1 MNFVKNELFKMN
13 GKTYKVLS
21 NHVHDKRLPPS
32 PRKGEDWN
40 AVELIEVVQEK
51 EMDEYIWREVVPV
64 SIASQI
70 NGKRELTNDE
80 KVHDEYVMFG
90 SKVYSKQFL
99 YSLIDQNKLTI
110 I

>member
-1 MNFVKNELFKMN
+1 MQFAKHALFTLN

-21 NHVHDKRLPPS
+21 NHVHDKRLPAS

-40 AVELIEVVQEK
+40 AVELIEVVKEK
-51 EMDEYIWREVVPV
+51 ELDEYIWREVVPV
-64 SIASQI
+64 SIASQV
-70 NGKRELTNDE
+70 KRELTNDE

-99 YSLIDQNKLTI
+99 YSLIEQNKLKI

>member
-1 MNFVKNELFKMN
+1 MQFAKHTLFTLN

-21 NHVHDKRLPPS
+21 NHVHDKRLPAS
-32 PRKGEDWN
+32 PRKGEDYN
-40 AVELIEVVQEK
+40 ALEFIEVRQEMEMQEPVWVQIK
-51 EMDEYIWREVVPV
+51 PV
-64 SIASQI
+64 SIASQV
-70 NGKRELTNDE
+70 NRELTNEE

-99 YSLIDQNKLTI
+99 YSLIEQNKLTI